1 MLKVFFSD
9 ATNNRKKEAMADD
22 GTDIPGVCKINISL
36 RFISSALID
45 FHIIETK
52 NTLVIVKTHKSIYI
66 LTFKA
71 P

>member
-1 MLKVFFSD
+1 
-9 ATNNRKKEAMADD
+9 MADD
-22 GTDIPGVCKINISL
+22 GTNIPGMCKINISL